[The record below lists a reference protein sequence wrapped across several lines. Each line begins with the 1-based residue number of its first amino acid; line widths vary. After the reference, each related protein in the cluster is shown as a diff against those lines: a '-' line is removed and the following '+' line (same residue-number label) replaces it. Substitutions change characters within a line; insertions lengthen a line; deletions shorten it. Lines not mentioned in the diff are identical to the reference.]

1 MAICAQGGI
10 GKSTIALNAVT
21 ARAGMGKQ
29 VMDVGGESM
38 ADSVRMP
45 LGGVAE
51 RAVRSER

>member
-38 ADSVRMP
+38 ADSARMP